1 MKTIAQFPPHKQ
13 VEYRFY
19 TALAAWLVGLI
30 AIDLLPISAEAIQ
43 SLASALI
50 AGGVSAAAV
59 WMSRY
64 AEPGDLKAP
73 SRIRTVT
80 FTTLAAALTVLLALA
95 FGQGVGGQG
104 FSAGLPFCI
113 GLAAALTVLAPLL
126 GLWAV
131 RVTVAAIGALAAL
144 SAGLFIGEREAL
156 VLLCQFAFAGA
167 ALGAA
172 FSSVMRRAR
181 ELEQVTES
189 PTPGGPPSC

>member
-73 SRIRTVT
+73 SRISTVT
-80 FTTLAAALTVLLALA
+80 FTALAAALTVLLALA

-131 RVTVAAIGALAAL
+131 RVTVAAAIGALAAL

-167 ALGAA
+167 A